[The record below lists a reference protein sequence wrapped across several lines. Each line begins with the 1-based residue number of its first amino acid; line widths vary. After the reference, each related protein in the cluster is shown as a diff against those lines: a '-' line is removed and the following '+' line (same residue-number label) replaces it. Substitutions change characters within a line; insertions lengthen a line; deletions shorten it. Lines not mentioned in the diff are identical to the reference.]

1 MTIYGFDDLPPQL
14 LTFPVFVAPKGASR
28 VVQRAEQLFQ
38 EEMRLLKKTG
48 HFTIFDGR
56 CHVRGTVP
64 VCVHSVAA
72 LQDQPMR
79 RGSNHLMLGTSN
91 LHVRFGYSGHVKA
104 LQRFLPAC
112 RTCIR
117 KRRQPTVASDEG
129 RAHGDDQCSNCLS
142 WRFPE
147 VDEMLNRFPP
157 PPDYPSDAEDLYT
170 VSNSEQVFILP
181 KKITHELLVART
193 RTARTNLESGH
204 WDIKSASA
212 YLARLG
218 VTDSTISDLLLPA
231 HRRRMLAFYTARE
244 GSRLTPS
251 QARTVASIQLALQE
265 HPESFEDVPDP
276 PAWKGVHTLWQFIDV
291 IMHLLFLGI
300 IKHLVFD
307 MHEGFKMA
315 SSLPAFIERTARR
328 LKSIP
333 SLSWLVK
340 EDYHSAGLSG
350 WVSENFVALA
360 RLFPWIFQDCGDCIA
375 KEAGSARGERQAT
388 ALLGNP
394 TNWTKDQLL
403 TWLHTRAID
412 IQAFADMPDISGECS
427 KVQEHCRAYS
437 LLRVPM
443 VELKKSQL
451 VAMVQHI
458 QRIPPIRGD
467 EEEWTMDSCRGWL
480 LQHGYNL
487 TRLARA
493 VHQAQ
498 PSTNRALSEQIRKM
512 DESGGTIGD
521 MDHPDFR
528 KVIVVL
534 RNLGQRQTRPNPPLG
549 VMATL
554 LPQLIQA
561 AHHLVVQV
569 MCHGTHEG
577 PTPSTIDHS
586 VQDFLDLYAKY
597 DALLKATKAAA
608 QPSWVSSYN
617 FLCLLNLP
625 EMAKNY
631 GPLRMFWEGGLQ
643 GEAFIKFIKAEVR
656 QGFRT
661 RWHVNG
667 VQRFLQRSTIKL
679 LCDAIKPPD
688 ETNYESVSYFQ
699 GRVHLYKDVAEVQPL
714 LDSGLPLSVCADPA
728 TGDVVVV
735 WRGAL
740 GVRLERQVEVST
752 KLGLTYFSWKPVD
765 YTEQVDAGVFG
776 SLRPA
781 LLLPLME
788 KDSGHNRVFAVID
801 NEWHQSTPQGMALP
815 NPVSTEDM
823 LRVLGEQ

>member
-1 MTIYGFDDLPPQL
+1 MLPPSSGEELDQTYMRARDAIMNNLPHPVPRFLCCCPRSPDTNEPSCGRKCRDSCSYIPVSDMLRHVGAMSYILPRRAAASPEVVVEPMGNLATPLPKSPVIREAYQAAANDARNRGLRRFSFIHVVCWDDDAEINNTKSNRTSAHIKTVTIYGFDDLPPQL

-251 QARTVASIQLALQE
+251 QARTAASIQLALQE

-340 EDYHSAGLSG
+340 EDYLSAGLSG

-467 EEEWTMDSCRGWL
+467 EEEWTIQGRP
-480 LQHGYNL
+480 
-487 TRLARA
+487 RA
-493 VHQAQ
+493 
-498 PSTNRALSEQIRKM
+498 
-512 DESGGTIGD
+512 
-521 MDHPDFR
+521 
-528 KVIVVL
+528 
-534 RNLGQRQTRPNPPLG
+534 
-549 VMATL
+549 
-554 LPQLIQA
+554 
-561 AHHLVVQV
+561 
-569 MCHGTHEG
+569 
-577 PTPSTIDHS
+577 
-586 VQDFLDLYAKY
+586 
-597 DALLKATKAAA
+597 
-608 QPSWVSSYN
+608 
-617 FLCLLNLP
+617 
-625 EMAKNY
+625 
-631 GPLRMFWEGGLQ
+631 
-643 GEAFIKFIKAEVR
+643 
-656 QGFRT
+656 FRT
-661 RWHVNG
+661 LFW
-667 VQRFLQRSTIKL
+667 
-679 LCDAIKPPD
+679 
-688 ETNYESVSYFQ
+688 
-699 GRVHLYKDVAEVQPL
+699 
-714 LDSGLPLSVCADPA
+714 
-728 TGDVVVV
+728 
-735 WRGAL
+735 
-740 GVRLERQVEVST
+740 LE
-752 KLGLTYFSWKPVD
+752 F
-765 YTEQVDAGVFG
+765 
-776 SLRPA
+776 
-781 LLLPLME
+781 
-788 KDSGHNRVFAVID
+788 
-801 NEWHQSTPQGMALP
+801 
-815 NPVSTEDM
+815 
-823 LRVLGEQ
+823 